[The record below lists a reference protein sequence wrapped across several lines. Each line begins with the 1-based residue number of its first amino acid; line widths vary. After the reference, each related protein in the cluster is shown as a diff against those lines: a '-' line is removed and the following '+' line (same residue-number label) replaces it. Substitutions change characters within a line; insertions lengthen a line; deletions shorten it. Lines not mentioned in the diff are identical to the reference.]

1 MDEYEPIITLFLA
14 GRMPRMNHER
24 HLAIAE
30 IMRRLPNGRELMHL
44 GIRVTAIR
52 AGKAGKYSA
61 EITDYYWDRLDGE
74 LPPLSEFSDVLP
86 SALVG

>member
-1 MDEYEPIITLFLA
+1 MDAYEPIITLFLA
-14 GRMPRMNHER
+14 GRMPAMSHKR

-30 IMRRLPNGRELMHL
+30 ILRRLPNGRELMHL

-52 AGKAGKYSA
+52 KGVPEKYSA

-74 LPPLSEFSDVLP
+74 LPPLSEFADVLGMMR
-86 SALVG
+86 A